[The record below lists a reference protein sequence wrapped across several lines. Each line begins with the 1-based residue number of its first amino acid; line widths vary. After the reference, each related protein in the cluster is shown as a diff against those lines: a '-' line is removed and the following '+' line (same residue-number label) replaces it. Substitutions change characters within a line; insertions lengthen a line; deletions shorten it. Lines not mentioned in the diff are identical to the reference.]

1 MRVPILKAGLVAAIA
16 AAIAVSVTGC
26 SILQDALIPRSE
38 DASLNIQD
46 TPVTI
51 SGNHVSTACFDF
63 TTPDIGQEW
72 EIHPDASEC
81 VADVRWP
88 DSNLLTTIRVRVQT
102 GKVSYDSAERSLRKA
117 GYEDITGSEI
127 TIDGR
132 PAYAFKLVDAM
143 GLSQDIIIVTLP
155 DGRFTL
161 DGTPLT
167 SIFVGG
173 YSLMDAE
180 TNYVNAIAHSIEI
193 H

>member
-1 MRVPILKAGLVAAIA
+1 MRAHILKNLVATAVA
-16 AAIAVSVTGC
+16 GAIAVTAAGC
-26 SILQDALIPRSE
+26 SLLPDGLLPGGEAGEINVA
-38 DASLNIQD
+38 D
-46 TPVTI
+46 TPVTL